1 VLKPIKNNVIVE
13 LIDSKVETLTVGGIL
28 LVSSDKDQ
36 AQFARVVAVGP
47 DVEFIKLGDAI
58 LPDWN
63 EVREAVYEKEK
74 VFVVNEDVV
83 VMIKDEPV
91 VKKSKKAA

>member
-1 VLKPIKNNVIVE
+1 
-13 LIDSKVETLTVGGIL
+13 

>member
-1 VLKPIKNNVIVE
+1 MLKPIKNNVIVE

-36 AQFARVVAVGP
+36 AQFARVVALGP

>member
-1 VLKPIKNNVIVE
+1 MLKPIKNNVIVE